1 MIDRR
6 LRQLAEDFASV
17 PADQF
22 EDLAQ
27 VCRETSVN
35 QVDTRYFV
43 LAECFNLTRGFFTE
57 GDVGFVGP
65 RFWQSVIRIWG
76 DYLSAILDAELVT
89 EPRRKI
95 QVDKDLTPDGAT
107 ATLARQPPR

>member
-17 PADQF
+17 PADEF

-27 VCRETSVN
+27 VCRDISTN

-43 LAECFNLTRGFFTE
+43 LGECFKLTRGFFTE

-65 RFWQSVIRIWG
+65 RFWQSLTRIWG
-76 DYLSAILDAELVT
+76 DYLSAILDADSAEVGTVLASSLL
-89 EPRRKI
+89 
-95 QVDKDLTPDGAT
+95 DSLT
-107 ATLARQPPR
+107 TLGGTDPMAD